1 MTAKEI
7 LAVYRKEFPFQ
18 PGEES
23 ENRERFYWL
32 SGFLNSIEAGED
44 DETVWHKHGGKVD
57 RKAGDF
63 LKRQMQKK

>member
-7 LAVYRKEFPFQ
+7 LAAYRKEFPFQ

-23 ENRERFYWL
+23 ENRERYYWL
-32 SGFLNSIEAGED
+32 SGFLASVEAGED
-44 DETVWHKHGGKVD
+44 DETIWTKHGGKID
-57 RKAGDF
+57 QAAGDF